1 MANNGGWLERPENIK
16 KLKIAFGI
24 VLAVLTALDFVIHK
38 HTHFSMENIPGFYVL
53 FGFLSCV
60 VIIAVSKTVGKLWL
74 TRGEDYYD
82 D

>member
-1 MANNGGWLERPENIK
+1 MANNGGWLERPGTIK
-16 KLKIAFGI
+16 MLKIAFGI
-24 VLAVLTALDFVIHK
+24 VLAVLTGLDFVVHR
-38 HTHFSMENIPGFYVL
+38 HAEFSWGDFPGFYVF

-60 VIIAVSKTVGKLWL
+60 VIIAVSKILGKLWL

>member
-1 MANNGGWLERPENIK
+1 MADNGGYLERPATIR

-24 VLAVLTALDFVIHK
+24 VLAVLVGLDFVVHK
-38 HTHFSMENIPGFYVL
+38 HPHFSWADVPGFYVL

-60 VIIAVSKTVGKLWL
+60 VIIAVSKILGKLWL